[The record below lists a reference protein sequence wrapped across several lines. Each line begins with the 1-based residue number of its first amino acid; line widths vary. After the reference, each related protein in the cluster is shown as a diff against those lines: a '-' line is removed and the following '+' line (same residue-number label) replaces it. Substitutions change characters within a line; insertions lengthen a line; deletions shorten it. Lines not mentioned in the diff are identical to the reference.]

1 MLNPKVSV
9 LIPFFNRPTETIRA
23 VKSVLVQTYNNYE
36 ILLINDGSNVDIDEV
51 FLFCTNYEN
60 IKIINQENQG
70 PASARNHGIKIA
82 QGTYIAF
89 LDSDDEWKNDK
100 LDKQIRYMISNK
112 LSFSHTSY
120 KIINE
125 LNNSKKIIESGKI
138 NYKFPFIAFHSRI
151 ATPTVIFKKSLILNH
166 EIKYIRDYRIG
177 EDTMLWCHLAK
188 KTILWGMP
196 DILSIVHQG
205 PNSSALNKK
214 NNRLAFY
221 SINKSLHNNKIIQFI
236 HLNYIYLR
244 ILFRI
249 L

>member
-1 MLNPKVSV
+1 MFNPTVSV
-9 LIPFFNRPTETIRA
+9 LVPFFNRPTETIRA
-23 VKSVLVQTYNNYE
+23 VKSVLAQTYNNYE
-36 ILLINDGSNVDIDEV
+36 IILINDGSNVDINEV
-51 FLFCTNYEN
+51 FSFCANYEN

-82 QGTYIAF
+82 QGLYIAF
-89 LDSDDEWKNDK
+89 LDSDDEWMNDK
-100 LDKQIRYMISNK
+100 LDKQIKYMISNK

-138 NYKFPFIAFHSRI
+138 NYKFPSIAFHNKI

-166 EIKYIRDYRIG
+166 EITYIGDYRVG
-177 EDTMLWCHLAK
+177 EDAILWCHLVK

-196 DILSIVHQG
+196 DILSIVYQS
-205 PNSSALNKK
+205 PNSSSLNDK
-214 NNRLAFY
+214 NKRLAFY
-221 SINKSLHNNKIIQFI
+221 SINKCLHNNKIIQFI

-244 ILFRI
+244 ILFRT